1 MANNKIQFVSY
12 IKKKTMME
20 ILRENYE
27 EKINKDIL
35 PKYKNYYLIYVV
47 GYNPP
52 LWVGNKKYQDYVWR
66 YGSETIVYYDKQYNL
81 DDIKKLAKEREPTN
95 ITLTRIYSQNL
106 LKEAY
111 GYEICPYNEI
121 FHPNIAI
128 YCHTPICMTA
138 DMTPNYTPKYIH
150 VLSVYGLAFDSEE
163 QPDYKRYMTIAEN
176 KRAEEFK
183 KEMTCMFNKIVHC
196 FKTKKFKYLLMHGVG
211 MGVFNTFAM
220 NLGIHSVDIFIGCCV
235 EHLGPLFND
244 NDTKTL
250 YLNFPPPKKG
260 VPMITQEIINIKFSE
275 HKNIHYKGRNFP
287 DIIGDFSNG
296 ELSDMLVINAWD
308 PFSVV
313 GNGNAGDISLDGF
326 IGKHTA
332 AGILSWPIF
341 NEKIKYEAL

>member
-1 MANNKIQFVSY
+1 M
-12 IKKKTMME
+12 
-20 ILRENYE
+20 
-27 EKINKDIL
+27 
-35 PKYKNYYLIYVV
+35 
-47 GYNPP
+47 
-52 LWVGNKKYQDYVWR
+52 
-66 YGSETIVYYDKQYNL
+66 
-81 DDIKKLAKEREPTN
+81 AKEREPTN
-95 ITLTRIYSQNL
+95 ITFTRIYSQNL

-163 QPDYKRYMTIAEN
+163 QPDYKRYDALLPDDRNDT
-176 KRAEEFK
+176 FK
-183 KEMTCMFNKIVHC
+183 GELSCMFNKIVHC
-196 FKTKKFKYLLMHGVG
+196 FTTKKFKYLLMHGVG
-211 MGVFNTFAM
+211 MGVFNALADKLRISSE
-220 NLGIHSVDIFIGCCV
+220 NIFIDCCV
-235 EHLGPLFND
+235 EHLGPLFKNND
-244 NDTKTL
+244 DKTL

-260 VPMITQEIINIKFSE
+260 KPMITQQIINTKFGE
-275 HKNIHYKGRNFP
+275 YKNIQYKGTNFP
-287 DIIGDFSNG
+287 DIINDFTD
-296 ELSDMLVINAWD
+296 EVLSDMLVINAWD

-326 IGKHTA
+326 MGKHTA